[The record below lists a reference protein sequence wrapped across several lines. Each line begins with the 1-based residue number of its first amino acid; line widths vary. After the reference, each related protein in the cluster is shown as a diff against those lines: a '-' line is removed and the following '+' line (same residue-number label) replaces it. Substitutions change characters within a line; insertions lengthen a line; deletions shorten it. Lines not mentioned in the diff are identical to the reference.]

1 MNQKSWKEAF
11 PKENRPEVMDLE
23 TFMNPEIHRLFKVF
37 AEYILQEFDLRFGIP
52 IWTEKQGWLYR
63 IGKSGIYLIN
73 GIRIESDRFVV
84 EQVEVTNTEQFCLLM
99 EYVEKIYQ
107 SNKEVFYAKIAEKNR
122 RQSER
127 NAKRIERERKELE
140 AVQLKIVPEKYNV
153 FQWPEKLDIY
163 KLNKLYMQDAKGI
176 QDEVLADEI
185 GLMLYLR
192 CKYGKEDMERM
203 ERYIIRCHGCGADL
217 AGEGDFRQCSCG
229 RQYSYKEYRRNYRR
243 NNMPTG
249 AAEKIFNLFIQNW
262 ERAKSYR
269 EKIMLIDTLL
279 HEFHLLL
286 VSGATH
292 RPVAMN
298 FIDGSRSSVEQIINS
313 LARNM

>member
-1 MNQKSWKEAF
+1 
-11 PKENRPEVMDLE
+11 
-23 TFMNPEIHRLFKVF
+23 
-37 AEYILQEFDLRFGIP
+37 
-52 IWTEKQGWLYR
+52 
-63 IGKSGIYLIN
+63 
-73 GIRIESDRFVV
+73 
-84 EQVEVTNTEQFCLLM
+84 M

-192 CKYGKEDMERM
+192 CKYGKEDMERTW
-203 ERYIIRCHGCGADL
+203 A
-217 AGEGDFRQCSCG
+217 
-229 RQYSYKEYRRNYRR
+229 
-243 NNMPTG
+243 
-249 AAEKIFNLFIQNW
+249 
-262 ERAKSYR
+262 
-269 EKIMLIDTLL
+269 
-279 HEFHLLL
+279 
-286 VSGATH
+286 
-292 RPVAMN
+292 
-298 FIDGSRSSVEQIINS
+298 
-313 LARNM
+313 